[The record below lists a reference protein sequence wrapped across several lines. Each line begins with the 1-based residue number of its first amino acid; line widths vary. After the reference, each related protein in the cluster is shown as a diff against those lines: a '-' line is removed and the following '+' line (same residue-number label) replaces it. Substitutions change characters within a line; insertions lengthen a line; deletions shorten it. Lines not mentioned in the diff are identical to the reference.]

1 MGGQQF
7 TAWGKRSAV
16 FVLMLWAAVSV
27 VWATH
32 NRAGEITYTHVEGL
46 TYEVLI
52 TTYTKSTALAD
63 RPWLFLTWG
72 DESGPDLDS
81 LMRDADNILI
91 LPGEVQVNF
100 YRGTHTY
107 GGPGEYEIAVE
118 DPNRNDGVLNIEGS
132 VDVPFAIRTLLV
144 INPLAGHNN
153 SVQLLNAAQQNAC
166 RAQPWIH
173 NPGAHDPDG
182 DILTYELVPCRGFNG
197 DFIPG
202 YQYPDE
208 ISPADDVFAIDA
220 STGDVTWED
229 PQIVGEYNIAIRI
242 QEWRWVDGGLVR
254 VGEVI
259 RDMQIAVEQCT
270 NEPPVIA
277 DVNDTCIVAGT
288 FYSQAFTASDPN
300 GDPLGMTAVGGP
312 ISEVEHPAVFT
323 YQGGGNA
330 TLNWFPQ
337 CDEVRAEPYTVV
349 VKAEDVSTQV
359 DLADLET
366 VSIRVVSPAPEALA
380 AEAVGNAVLVSW
392 LPAECGADLPLWK
405 REQGVYRIYRRVGE
419 DAFEATACQTGV
431 PPEWGYTAIA
441 EVSDLNSTGYVDEDL
456 LAFGATYCYRIVAEW
471 PGSGESIAS
480 DPVCATIVKDV
491 PVMTTASVEVTDGS
505 DGEVAVAW
513 SPPTDADTTVFA
525 GPYWYRVEGR
535 RPADGPDWS
544 EVHTSAT
551 SPWLGTSDTLFTH
564 APAGTAA
571 SPWQYRVEA
580 WSNNDLI
587 GTSTPATT
595 PWLVLTP
602 NDNRLELTLE
612 YAVPWTNT
620 AFEFFRAEPDG
631 TWLSLGTATEP
642 LWVDSGLVNGTN
654 YCYYAVTTGEYDAPG
669 TLSPIVNRS
678 QEACGRPFDLTP
690 PCAPRFAIEPD
701 CEAATN
707 TLTWSDVPGCADD
720 VMGYTIYWAPFLG
733 DTLKPYLTLE
743 GAPAEPFA
751 FNAEGAEGTIA
762 GCFAV
767 TALDSLMLGPGGELR
782 RNESAFSDTLC
793 ADNCPFYFLPNVFS
807 PNGDDR
813 NDRFEAFPWKFIER
827 VDFRV
832 YNRNGEEVYFTEDP
846 SINWGGEHRD
856 GGLCADGV
864 YFYSARVFTIR
875 LEGLVEEQFSG
886 TIQLI
891 DGLPINPE

>member
-1 MGGQQF
+1 MGSQE
-7 TAWGKRSAV
+7 TNAWVRRWS
-16 FVLMLWAAVSV
+16 VLVVGLLLAAGS

-63 RPWLFLTWG
+63 RPWLYLSWG
-72 DESGPDLDS
+72 DESNADLDS
-81 LMRDADNILI
+81 LERDADNILL

-107 GGPGEYEIAVE
+107 GGPGAYTIAVE
-118 DPNRNDGVLNIEGS
+118 DPNRNDGVLNISGS
-132 VDVPFAIRTLLV
+132 VDVPFAIESLLI

-153 SVQLLNAAQQNAC
+153 SVQLLNSAQQNAC

-173 NPGAHDPDG
+173 NPCAHDPDG
-182 DILTYELVPCRGFNG
+182 DILTYALVPCRGYNG

-208 ISPADDVFAIDA
+208 VSPADDVFEIDA
-220 STGDVTWED
+220 STGDVTWLT
-229 PQIVGEYNIAIRI
+229 PQIVGEYNIAIKI
-242 QEWRWVDGGLVR
+242 EEWRWVEGGLVK

-288 FYSQAFTASDPN
+288 FYTQAFSATDPN

-337 CDEVRAEPYTVV
+337 CTEVREEPYTVV
-349 VKAEDVSTQV
+349 VKAEDVSIQV

-366 VSIRVVSPAPEALA
+366 VAIRVVSPAPVAEA

-392 LPAECGADLPLWK
+392 SPVECIGDLPNWK
-405 REQGVYRIYRRVGE
+405 VSGGHYAIYRRVEE
-419 DAFEATACQTGV
+419 DGQVASACQTGV
-431 PPEWGYTAIA
+431 PPAWGYTLIA
-441 EVSDLNSTGYVDEDL
+441 TVEDLTSTGYVDEDL
-456 LAFGATYCYRIVAEW
+456 LSFGATYCYRVVAEW
-471 PGSGESIAS
+471 PGSGESMAS
-480 DPVCATIVKDV
+480 EPVCATIRKDV
-491 PVMTTASVEVTDGS
+491 PVLTNASVEVTSGS
-505 DGEVAVAW
+505 DGENYVAW

-525 GPYWYRVEGR
+525 GPYRYRVEGR
-535 RPADGPDWS
+535 RPADGQDWAV
-544 EVHTSAT
+544 VHESGVSA
-551 SPWLGTSDTLFTH
+551 WLGTSDTLFTH

-571 SPWQYRVEA
+571 AAWQYRVTALSGE
-580 WSNNDLI
+580 DVI
-587 GTSTPATT
+587 GVSVPATT

-602 NDNRLELTLE
+602 DDNRLELAVELD
-612 YAVPWTNT
+612 VPWTNV
-620 AFEFFRAEPDG
+620 AYDFYRQAPG
-631 TWLSLGTATEP
+631 GGWTWLGTASEP
-642 LWVDSGLVNGTN
+642 MWVDSGLVNGAN
-654 YCYYAVTTGEYDAPG
+654 YCYYAETTGQYDAPG
-669 TLSPIVNRS
+669 TLSPLVNRS
-678 QEACGRPFDLTP
+678 QEQCGQPFDYTP
-690 PCAPRFAIEPD
+690 PCAPTFAIDPD
-701 CEAATN
+701 CETAVN
-707 TLTWSDVPGCADD
+707 TLIWSDVPGCADD

-733 DTLKPYLTLE
+733 DTLQPFATLE
-743 GAPAEPFA
+743 GTPQDPFV
-751 FNAEGAEGTIA
+751 FNAGGAEGTIA

-767 TALDSLMLGPGGELR
+767 TALDSLMPGPDGTLR

-807 PNGDDR
+807 PNGDDL
-813 NDRFEAFPWKFIER
+813 NDTFEAFPWKFIDR

-832 YNRNGEEVYFTEDP
+832 FNRNGEEVYATADP
-846 SINWGGEHRD
+846 NISWNGAHRD

-864 YFYSARVFTIR
+864 YFYTVTAYTIR
-875 LEGLVEEQFSG
+875 LEGIIEEQFSG
-886 TIQLI
+886 TIQLM
-891 DGLPINPE
+891 DGRPLNPQ